1 MLYGTKQNATPRS
14 VLGVIND
21 VTQDKSIIIG
31 DIEITNK
38 FTFFDVYADQADKV
52 RQAFEDAGEPLA
64 IAEPR
69 EVVSK
74 APKAQSEKSAR
85 NRERERRRDNDERR
99 GRERRND
106 RNERN
111 ERDDRRD
118 RRDRGDRRD
127 NRRKESAENPDK
139 PWRRRR

>member
-38 FTFFDVYADQADKV
+38 FTFFDVYADQADRV
-52 RQAFEDAGEPLA
+52 RQAFEEAGEPLSV
-64 IAEPR
+64 AEPR

-74 APKAQSEKSAR
+74 APKAQSEKSQR
-85 NRERERRRDNDERR
+85 NRERERRRDNDDRR
-99 GRERRND
+99 SRDRRSD
-106 RNERN
+106 RN

-118 RRDRGDRRD
+118 RRERDRRD
-127 NRRKESAENPDK
+127 NRRNDVAENPDK

>member
-52 RQAFEDAGEPLA
+52 RQAFEAAGEPLA

-74 APKAQSEKSAR
+74 APKAQSEKSTR
-85 NRERERRRDNDERR
+85 NRERERERRRDNDDRR

-106 RNERN
+106 RND
-111 ERDDRRD
+111 RDERRD

-127 NRRKESAENPDK
+127 NRRNEVVENSDK

>member
-38 FTFFDVYADQADKV
+38 FTFFDVYADQADRV

-74 APKAQSEKSAR
+74 APKAQNEKSQR
-85 NRERERRRDNDERR
+85 NRERERRRDNDDRRSRDRRNDHNERD
-99 GRERRND
+99 ERRN
-106 RNERN
+106 
-111 ERDDRRD
+111 
-118 RRDRGDRRD
+118 RRDRGDRQD
-127 NRRKESAENPDK
+127 NRRNNAVENPDK

>member
-38 FTFFDVYADQADKV
+38 FTFFDVYADQADRV

-74 APKAQSEKSAR
+74 APKAQSEKSQR
-85 NRERERRRDNDERR
+85 NRERERRRDNDDRR
-99 GRERRND
+99 SRDRRDDRND
-106 RNERN
+106 
-111 ERDDRRD
+111 RDDRRN
-118 RRDRGDRRD
+118 RRDRGDRQD
-127 NRRKESAENPDK
+127 NRRNNAVENPDK

>member
-21 VTQDKSIIIG
+21 IAQDKSIIIG

-38 FTFFDVYADQADKV
+38 FTFFDVYADQAEKIQ
-52 RQAFEDAGEPLA
+52 QAFEAAGEPLS

-74 APKAQSEKSAR
+74 APKAQSEKTQR
-85 NRERERRRDNDERR
+85 NRERDRRRDNDDRRSRDRR
-99 GRERRND
+99 GD
-106 RNERN
+106 
-111 ERDDRRD
+111 RDDYRSD
-118 RRDRGDRRD
+118 RRDRGNRRD
-127 NRRKESAENPDK
+127 NRRNEVVENPDK